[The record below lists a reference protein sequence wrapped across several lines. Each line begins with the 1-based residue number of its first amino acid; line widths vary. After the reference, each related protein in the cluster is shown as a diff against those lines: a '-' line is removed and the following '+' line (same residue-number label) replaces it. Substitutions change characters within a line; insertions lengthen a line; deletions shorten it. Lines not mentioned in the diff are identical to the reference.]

1 MIVKVQK
8 PLLGNDVLIYNRSRS
23 VQILVP
29 YTREWKK
36 WFAGHL
42 KRYAKAHLEGT
53 ELVIDKIAEDRN
65 W

>member
-8 PLLGNDVLIYNRSRS
+8 PLHGNDVLIYNRSRS
-23 VQILVP
+23 VQILVS
-29 YTREWKK
+29 YTIEWKK
-36 WFAGHL
+36 WFDGYL